1 MSVRRI
7 IDHYIRFIKHH
18 FVDKVTF
25 LLFRKIKESGQLD
38 RIIRAWI
45 SKPSVDCWGMS
56 EFKSMGM
63 EDTISAF
70 ALIGV
75 AVCLAAL
82 LFLVE
87 LAIGKLFRNDV

>member
-1 MSVRRI
+1 M
-7 IDHYIRFIKHH
+7 
-18 FVDKVTF
+18 
-25 LLFRKIKESGQLD
+25 KESGQLD

-45 SKPSVDCWGMS
+45 SKPSVDCWDSS

-70 ALIGV
+70 AVIGV
-75 AVCLAAL
+75 AFCLAAI

-87 LAIGKLFRNDV
+87 LVIGRLFKIQTLYLPLLL

>member
-7 IDHYIRFIKHH
+7 IDHYIRFIKDHL
-18 FVDKVTF
+18 VDKFSF
-25 LLFRKIKESGQLD
+25 LLFRKMKESGQLD

-45 SKPSVDCWGMS
+45 SKPSVDCWGVS

-82 LFLVE
+82 LFFLE
-87 LAIGKLFRNDV
+87 LAIGKLFRNVA

>member
-1 MSVRRI
+1 M
-7 IDHYIRFIKHH
+7 
-18 FVDKVTF
+18 
-25 LLFRKIKESGQLD
+25 KESGQLD

-45 SKPSVDCWGMS
+45 SKPSVDCWGVS

-70 ALIGV
+70 AVIGV
-75 AVCLAAL
+75 AFCLAAI

-87 LAIGKLFRNDV
+87 LVIGENILRDRQCGCGT

>member
-7 IDHYIRFIKHH
+7 INHYIRFIKDR
-18 FVDKVTF
+18 FVDKASLF
-25 LLFRKIKESGQLD
+25 LFRKIKESGQLD

-75 AVCLAAL
+75 ALCLAAL

-87 LAIGKLFRNDV
+87 LAIGKLFGNDT

>member
-1 MSVRRI
+1 MKDR
-7 IDHYIRFIKHH
+7 
-18 FVDKVTF
+18 FVDKASLF
-25 LLFRKIKESGQLD
+25 LFRKIKESGQLD

-82 LFLVE
+82 LFFVE
-87 LAIGKLFRNDV
+87 LAIGMFFRNGA

>member
-7 IDHYIRFIKHH
+7 IDHYIRFIKDH
-18 FVDKVTF
+18 FVDKASF

-45 SKPSVDCWGMS
+45 SKPSVDCWGLS

-70 ALIGV
+70 VLIGV

-87 LAIGKLFRNDV
+87 LAIGKLFRNDA

>member
-7 IDHYIRFIKHH
+7 INHYIRFIKVHL
-18 FVDKVTF
+18 VDKALLF
-25 LLFRKIKESGQLD
+25 LFRKIKESGQLD

-75 AVCLAAL
+75 AVCLATL
-82 LFLVE
+82 LFLIE
-87 LAIGKLFRNDV
+87 LAIGKLFGNDT

>member
-7 IDHYIRFIKHH
+7 IDHYIRFINDQL
-18 FVDKVTF
+18 VDKFSF

-82 LFLVE
+82 LFFLE
-87 LAIGKLFRNDV
+87 LAIGKLFTNVA

>member
-1 MSVRRI
+1 MPVRRI

-18 FVDKVTF
+18 LMVKVSF
-25 LLFRKIKESGQLD
+25 LLCRKIKESGQLD

-82 LFLVE
+82 LFFVE
-87 LAIGKLFRNDV
+87 LAIGKLFRNVA

>member
-1 MSVRRI
+1 MPVRRI
-7 IDHYIRFIKHH
+7 IDHYIRFIKVHL
-18 FVDKVTF
+18 VDKVSL

-87 LAIGKLFRNDV
+87 LAIGKLFGNDT